1 MTLIGRSR
9 RIFDGFPGSGPGA
22 ALGSGSSASPLSDD
36 EVDLSDIHT
45 APKEGACMAWSNVR
59 IDGLLEIAVMLFQ
72 VFGVAT
78 LCLTR
83 LFPATRW
90 ADRGRVGFVFAL
102 VGLGVFGA
110 ICGRFD
116 SEFALFAGGTMTALL
131 IGMIAG
137 TGTAGATAPAAI
149 RIMADPKPLG

>member
-1 MTLIGRSR
+1 
-9 RIFDGFPGSGPGA
+9 
-22 ALGSGSSASPLSDD
+22 
-36 EVDLSDIHT
+36 
-45 APKEGACMAWSNVR
+45 MAWSNLR
-59 IDGLLEIAVMLFQ
+59 IDAVLEILVMTFQ

-83 LFPATRW
+83 LVPETRW

-116 SEFALFAGGTMTALL
+116 SEFALFAGGTMTFLL

-137 TGTAGATAPAAI
+137 SGASHATSSTSL
-149 RIMADPKPLG
+149 RISAEPKPLA

>member
-1 MTLIGRSR
+1 M
-9 RIFDGFPGSGPGA
+9 D
-22 ALGSGSSASPLSDD
+22 
-36 EVDLSDIHT
+36 
-45 APKEGACMAWSNVR
+45 WSNLRTDSV
-59 IDGLLEIAVMLFQ
+59 LEIAVMMFQ

-83 LFPATRW
+83 LVPATRW

-110 ICGRFD
+110 LCGRFD
-116 SEFALFAGGTMTALL
+116 SEFALFAGGTMTVLL

-137 TGTAGATAPAAI
+137 SGTVGTTAPPAI
-149 RIMADPKPLG
+149 RLSSETEPAV